1 MELLE
6 KKRSVKEKTEKKGLG
21 WDRLTFGKER
31 KKKTGAVVMRPG
43 LPGDM

>member
-6 KKRSVKEKTEKKGLG
+6 KRSVTEETEKKGLG
-21 WDRLTFGKER
+21 WDRLKFGKER